1 MRRPVVLLLFAAV
14 FVGEVMWSAIV
25 PLVPA
30 FAHRFALSPLQSG
43 VLLASA
49 SVAILIVSIPAGMLG
64 ERLGAR
70 RVTLAAMAVL
80 AVADAGQGLAGTFW
94 ELLAARTL
102 FGVGF
107 GALWTTGLAWLSE
120 AAREHQARRC
130 R

>member
-1 MRRPVVLLLFAAV
+1 MLPGCGARSFSCSTARV
-14 FVGEVMWSAIV
+14 FVGEAMWSAIV

-80 AVADAGQGLAGTFW
+80 AVADAGQGLAGTYW
-94 ELLAARTL
+94 ELLAARA
-102 FGVGF
+102 
-107 GALWTTGLAWLSE
+107 ALRRRLRRALDDRPRLAQ
-120 AAREHQARRC
+120 RGDR
-130 R
+130 